1 MVRLLHSPA
10 SSDPFAGMNLRE
22 QLRHILPDILPDD
35 PEEAIKGTELIRLV
49 RLRLGDD
56 YSDATLRYHFSILS
70 YDSTSPI
77 AKVDQGQG
85 YYQRLS
91 KPAQAHGTG
100 RLLFG
105 GEIEGDSVQSRF
117 QRLLA
122 IYERLCLLRS
132 HYPFRLNG
140 RASTPL
146 DERGL
151 WDIPDL
157 VTAEWDLETGAD
169 EVTRF
174 DSGMLDLRRHLGGPE
189 VGLSGVQLK
198 MGLTLD
204 NYTAQFFQALSATR
218 WTLQSELVIA
228 EPLNDEALVDAL
240 RSLGN
245 QFGVGISTLG
255 INGSQLDELPTAS
268 DLRTMSAAEFEIVQ
282 GKLRIQKITVA
293 APRQRIDWQSLSALK
308 KKHEAVDELVRW
320 LSECLN
326 RRQPEWK

>member
-1 MVRLLHSPA
+1 
-10 SSDPFAGMNLRE
+10 MNLRE

-91 KPAQAHGTG
+91 KPASANGTG

-105 GEIEGDSVQSRF
+105 GEVEGDVLQSRF
-117 QRLLA
+117 LRLLT

-140 RASTPL
+140 RPEFAL
-146 DERGL
+146 DVRGL

-157 VTAEWDLETGAD
+157 ITAEWDLETGAD
-169 EVTRF
+169 EVARF
-174 DSGMLDLRRHLGGPE
+174 DTGMLDLRRHLGGPE

-198 MGLTLD
+198 IGLTLD
-204 NYTAQFFQALSATR
+204 NYTAEFFQALSATR

-255 INGSQLDELPTAS
+255 INSAQIDDLPSAK
-268 DLRTMSAAEFEIVQ
+268 DLRAMSAAEFEVVQ
-282 GKLRIQKITVA
+282 GKLRIQKITVP
-293 APRQRIDWQSLSALK
+293 APRQRIDWSSLSTLR
-308 KKHEAVDELVRW
+308 KKHESVDELVLW

-326 RRQPEWK
+326 RRKPEWK

>member
-1 MVRLLHSPA
+1 
-10 SSDPFAGMNLRE
+10 MNLRE
-22 QLRHILPDILPDD
+22 QLRNILPDILPDD

-91 KPAQAHGTG
+91 KPTSALGPG

-105 GEIEGDSVQSRF
+105 GEVEGDVLQSRF
-117 QRLLA
+117 QRMLA

-132 HYPFRLNG
+132 RYPFRLNG
-140 RASTPL
+140 RVEPL
-146 DERGL
+146 PDERGF

-157 VTAEWDLETGAD
+157 ITAEWDLETGAD

-189 VGLSGVQLK
+189 VALNGVQLK
-198 MGLTLD
+198 IGLTLD
-204 NYTAQFFQALSATR
+204 NYTAEFFQALSATR

-245 QFGVGISTLG
+245 QFGVGISSLG
-255 INGSQLDELPTAS
+255 ISSAQIYDLPSAMELRS
-268 DLRTMSAAEFEIVQ
+268 MSAAEFEVVQ
-282 GKLRIQKITVA
+282 GKLRIQKITVP
-293 APRQRIDWQSLSALK
+293 APRQRIDWTSLSALR
-308 KKHEAVDELVRW
+308 KKHESVAEMVRW
-320 LSECLN
+320 LSECLE